1 MVMATEAGMRKFAP
15 ERRPFVLT
23 RSGFAGMQRYAATWT
38 GDNVSSWDHLRLA
51 DLQCQRLATSGVSFA
66 GSDVGG
72 FMETPSAE
80 LFCRWMQLGAFHVF
94 FRNHCSGESES
105 QEPWCFGTKVLS
117 YVRTAIENRYRLLPY
132 FYTQFYRYSNEGY
145 PIIRSLPI
153 QFGEFKD
160 THWRG
165 AEFFV
170 GDDMY
175 VVPILEEGCKEVR
188 FYVPPGTW
196 YDYES
201 DAPLVSNLDN
211 NEAKLEC
218 SLEHIPV
225 FVRGGAVIPHW
236 SVQQYVGELE
246 QPPLYLHLWWAKN
259 DQRTSYLYLD
269 SGDGYGYK
277 QGEYRL
283 DRFDYESNDEGFVLR
298 REASGQEELFHS
310 PTSLILHGYP
320 KDGSVVKL
328 DGQPIAVRHEG
339 TLLVIDLPLDFR
351 KLSVSPLN
359 KG

>member
-1 MVMATEAGMRKFAP
+1 
-15 ERRPFVLT
+15 
-23 RSGFAGMQRYAATWT
+23 
-38 GDNVSSWDHLRLA
+38 
-51 DLQCQRLATSGVSFA
+51 
-66 GSDVGG
+66 
-72 FMETPSAE
+72 
-80 LFCRWMQLGAFHVF
+80 
-94 FRNHCSGESES
+94 
-105 QEPWCFGTKVLS
+105 
-117 YVRTAIENRYRLLPY
+117 
-132 FYTQFYRYSNEGY
+132 
-145 PIIRSLPI
+145 
-153 QFGEFKD
+153 
-160 THWRG
+160 
-165 AEFFV
+165 
-170 GDDMY
+170 
-175 VVPILEEGCKEVR
+175 
-188 FYVPPGTW
+188 
-196 YDYES
+196 
-201 DAPLVSNLDN
+201 VSNLDN

-225 FVRGGAVIPHW
+225 FVRGGAVVPHW
-236 SVQQYVGELE
+236 PVQQYVGELE

-259 DQRTSYLYLD
+259 DQRTSFLYLD

-339 TLLVIDLPLDFR
+339 SLLVIDLPLDFR